1 MYCRENES
9 SIFYINKMQLF
20 VKTYDILRQ
29 LRWHQWYKALL
40 VFSVLLFLQH
50 QSVGS
55 FSLVLAGAIAF
66 ALSSSI
72 VYIIND
78 LGDIERDRQH
88 PVKKLR
94 PLASGV
100 LTPFEVASLMV
111 LLSGLVLVLVGL
123 LANVQFTALLFGYV
137 LLNLLYTYY
146 IKHIPYVDIVFVA
159 LFAGIRAASG
169 FFLLGVAVNWF
180 LVGAV
185 MALFLF
191 ILTVQR
197 LAEVAVN
204 NVAARPV
211 IKKYSP
217 RTLKFLMTF
226 FMMVS
231 VIFYFLAMSVVALPL
246 VYTDVLYFL
255 VLLVVHEYMCFA
267 ENRKD
272 IAEDGFAFFLHHRLG
287 LVLFLLL
294 LLSLLVAGVALFSG
308 LAR

>member
-1 MYCRENES
+1 
-9 SIFYINKMQLF
+9 MQLF
-20 VKTYDILRQ
+20 VKAYDIFRQ

-50 QSVGS
+50 QSVSS
-55 FSLVLAGAIAF
+55 FSLVLAGAVAF

-94 PLASGV
+94 PLASGA

-111 LLSGLVLVLVGL
+111 LLSGVVLILVGL
-123 LANVQFTALLFGYV
+123 LANVQFTAVLFAYL

-146 IKHIPYVDIVFVA
+146 IKHIPYVDILFVA
-159 LFAGIRAASG
+159 LFAGIRTISG
-169 FFLLGVAVNWF
+169 FFLLGVSVSWYLVAAV
-180 LVGAV
+180 VT
-185 MALFLF
+185 LFLF

-211 IKKYSP
+211 ISKYSP
-217 RTLKFLMTF
+217 RSLKFLMTF
-226 FMMVS
+226 FMMIS

-267 ENRKD
+267 ENKKD
-272 IAEDGFAFFLHHRLG
+272 IAENGFTFLVHHRLG
-287 LVLFLLL
+287 LVLLVLLL
-294 LLSLLVAGVALFSG
+294 LTLLVSGAVLFSG
-308 LAR
+308 LLR